1 VGFRGW
7 PSEAIEFYE
16 GLEADNSK
24 TYWNENKSVYED
36 AVLLPMTELLAEL
49 APEFGAGKVFR
60 PYRDVRFSADKAPYK
75 TTIAASLELGG
86 YIQLSAEGLGVA
98 SGMYMMAPDQ
108 LERYRQAVVSE
119 KTGRALVDLLSVI
132 RATGIE
138 AGGHDTLKTAPKGYP
153 KDHPRID
160 LLRNKGLVSWRQ
172 WPPGAWL
179 GKPAAK
185 NRVVEFLR
193 ASKPLQNWLEANVR
207 PSTLEHH
214 GRGART

>member
-24 TYWNENKSVYED
+24 TYWNENRSVYET
-36 AVLLPMTELLAEL
+36 AVLGPMTELLAEL
-49 APEFGAGKVFR
+49 APEFGAGRVFR

-75 TTIAASLELGG
+75 TTIAASLEVGG
-86 YIQLSAEGLGVA
+86 YLQLSAAGLSVG
-98 SGMYMMAPDQ
+98 SGMWMMAPDQ
-108 LERYRQAVVSE
+108 LERYRQAVDGE
-119 KTGRALVDLLSVI
+119 RTGRALEDLLADLGAV
-132 RATGIE
+132 GIE
-138 AGGHDTLKTAPKGYP
+138 TGGHDALKTAPRGYP

-179 GKPAAK
+179 GKSGAK
-185 NRVVEFLR
+185 LRVVEFLR
-193 ASKPLQNWLEANVR
+193 ASRPLNDWLDANVG
-207 PSTLEHH
+207 PSTLEQQ
-214 GRGART
+214 GRR